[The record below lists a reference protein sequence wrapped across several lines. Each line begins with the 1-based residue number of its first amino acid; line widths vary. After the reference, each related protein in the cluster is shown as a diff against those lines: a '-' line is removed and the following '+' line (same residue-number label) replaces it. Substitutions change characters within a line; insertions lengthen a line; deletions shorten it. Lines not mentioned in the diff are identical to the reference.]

1 MILISKHSLTRSTL
15 SVLTLSTLLLSA
27 CSLPI
32 ADRVSQSPELHWNSP
47 TAQTQW
53 HETLTQIQSAPVILL
68 GEQHDAPEHH
78 AIETDTVREL
88 AARGKLAALVM
99 EMADAGV
106 STSGL
111 PTNASEAEV
120 QNRLNWNDK
129 GWPWKS
135 YGPTVMAAVRANIPV
150 LGGNLPRGQMADTMK
165 NVRFDQH
172 LNAKAMQIQI
182 DAIKEGHCNL
192 LPETQL
198 QPMTRIQLARDES
211 MARVVASAVTGD
223 RTVLLVAGHGH
234 VRTRVGVPTWLP
246 RDLPY
251 KAVIAQAGQVKGAIK
266 DEADIFIVTHEL
278 PQKDHC
284 AELRERFKR

>member
-150 LGGNLPRGQMADTMK
+150 LGGNLPRGQMANTMK
-165 NVRFDQH
+165 NAHLDQH
-172 LNAKAMQIQI
+172 LDAKAMQIQI
-182 DAIKEGHCNL
+182 NTIKEGHCNL